1 MYIYIFEDG
10 LIQQH
15 SEPPTK
21 EDIRSMKN
29 GLLTVLQSKSDVHE
43 VTETGKL
50 QDIPACELVPFG
62 KRKKCHAP
70 A

>member
-15 SEPPTK
+15 SDPPTK
-21 EDIRSMKN
+21 EDIRSMKD
-29 GLLTVLQSKSDVHE
+29 GLLTVLHSESDVYE
-43 VTETGKL
+43 VTETAEL

-62 KRKKCHAP
+62 KRQTCHAP